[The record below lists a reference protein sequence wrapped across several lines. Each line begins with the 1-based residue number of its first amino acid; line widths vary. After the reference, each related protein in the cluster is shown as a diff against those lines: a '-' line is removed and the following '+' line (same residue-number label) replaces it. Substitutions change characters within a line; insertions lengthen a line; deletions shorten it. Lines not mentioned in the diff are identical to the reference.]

1 MIMAIKLMLDDV
13 LAFGKHKGEMIE
25 DLIDDDPSYLAWL
38 YEQDQDMFDVDVV
51 KKLQD
56 KKAI

>member
-1 MIMAIKLMLDDV
+1 MSKFGLQLDDIIG
-13 LAFGKHKGEMIE
+13 FGKYKGEMVE
-25 DLIDDDPSYLAWL
+25 DLIEDDPQYLAWL